1 MPFRYQPGSA
11 EFQAN
16 PHESFDYMREH
27 MPVYKTPKN
36 YIVLTRFDH
45 VAQTLRSNKAS
56 VQFMDYCTGPAAEY
70 VGKATALRE
79 INPIFAGF
87 KTMLRVDDPDHER
100 VKKLMIPAFSQSN
113 VMRLSS
119 RLEKV
124 VDSHINKLDN
134 LESVEILSQVAQEIS
149 QDVVCDIMNIPEV
162 DKEKLCKW
170 THALTM
176 ILEPMYAETEGIEN
190 MKKYLPETVEYLVT
204 EISKRNDSPMPDDIV
219 STLLYE
225 EVDGDRLSLL
235 EVISNVGLLF
245 MAGIETSMYFLS
257 NAIGALLQDERARA
271 DWLHII
277 RNANPGPHMDPKV
290 NNAIE
295 ELIRYA
301 GSVWITG
308 RAAIDDIE
316 YDVDGK
322 TVVVEKGSL
331 INVVMAAANRDPRIF
346 ENPHKLD
353 LYRENAK
360 RNIGFSG
367 GPHYCL
373 GANIAKTVAAMTL
386 TKFFTKFPDAEIVG
400 TPVWRDRLTFRGLEE
415 LNVLLS

>member
-1 MPFRYQPGSA
+1 
-11 EFQAN
+11 
-16 PHESFDYMREH
+16 

-386 TKFFTKFPDAEIVG
+386 TKFFTKFSDAEIVG

>member
-1 MPFRYQPGSA
+1 
-11 EFQAN
+11 
-16 PHESFDYMREH
+16 MREH

-149 QDVVCDIMNIPEV
+149 QDVVCDIMNIPEI

-204 EISKRNDSPMPDDIV
+204 EISKRNDAPMPDDIV

-257 NAIGALLQDERARA
+257 NAIGALLQDDQARA
-271 DWLHII
+271 DWLHITK
-277 RNANPGPHMDPKV
+277 NANPGPHMDPKV

-331 INVVMAAANRDPRIF
+331 INVVMAAANRDPRVF

-360 RNIGFSG
+360 KNIGFSG

-386 TKFFTKFPDAEIVG
+386 TKFFTKFPDAEIIG

-415 LNVLLS
+415 LNVSLS